1 MTLFGG
7 LMAYITPERLGLAV
21 VFTFLGAAGFGHA
34 QYLSIT
40 YVQFGAEQIELGI
53 AGGLAG
59 VARSAGGAIAV
70 TAFQTILA
78 HVQTHYAAH
87 HVAPAAEAAGAS
99 PKVAAAVAAALP
111 LGADALKKV
120 PGLTTAI
127 ATAAGHAFTESYV
140 QGLK

>member
-7 LMAYITPERLGLAV
+7 LMAYITPGRLGLAV
-21 VFTFLGAAGFGHA
+21 AFTFLGAAGFGHA

-40 YVQFGAEQIELGI
+40 YVQFGAKQVELGI

-78 HVQTHYAAH
+78 QVQTHYAVH
-87 HVAPAAEAAGAS
+87 HVASAAEAAGAS
-99 PKVAAAVAAALP
+99 PKVAEAVAAALP
-111 LGADALKKV
+111 YGAAAMEKV
-120 PGLTTAI
+120 PGLTDAI
-127 ATAAGHAFTESYV
+127 AAAAGAAFTESYV